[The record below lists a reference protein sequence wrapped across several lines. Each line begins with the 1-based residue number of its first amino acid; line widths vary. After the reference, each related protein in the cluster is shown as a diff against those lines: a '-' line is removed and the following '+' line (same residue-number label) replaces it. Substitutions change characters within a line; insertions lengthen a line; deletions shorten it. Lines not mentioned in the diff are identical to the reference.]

1 MFSFRRTLAACS
13 LLIAAGSAL
22 AQDNLNV
29 ARYDNAGLLTYPA
42 DLYAWIQT
50 AASVGSAKGKL
61 VAN

>member
-29 ARYDNAGLLTYPA
+29 ARYDNAGLLT
-42 DLYAWIQT
+42 
-50 AASVGSAKGKL
+50 
-61 VAN
+61 